1 MADLAE
7 RVRTSL
13 AGHYAIERELGRGGM
28 ATVYLAEDVKH
39 HRKVAV
45 KVLRPELAATLG
57 EDRFFREIEVAA
69 QLQHPHILPL
79 LDSGQA
85 EGFFYYVM
93 PYVEGESLRERLAQH
108 GELPVHD
115 AVRILSEVVDA
126 LAHAHQHGVVHRD
139 IKPDN
144 ILLSGRHAL
153 VMDFGVAKAVS
164 EASGRQKLTTAGVAL
179 GTPAYM
185 APEQAAADPH
195 LDHRVDIYAVG
206 ALGYELLTGRPPFTG
221 LTAQEVLAAHVTQ
234 APEPVDKRRA
244 GLSPALTQVLM
255 RCLAKRP
262 ADRWQTAE
270 ELLAQLE
277 PLVTPS
283 GGITPTGTQPVAAV
297 RRGRR
302 WLKVALGTAGVV
314 VVAAATIVLARPK
327 PGVLTLGTV
336 TQISFEPGLEIEP
349 AISPDGRFVAYAA
362 GPLSTTRIYLRQSGA
377 RPVALTT
384 DSGSPQRR
392 PLWSPDGT
400 RILFETNVD
409 LFVVP
414 TLGGTP
420 RMLAHEA
427 CCAAWSP
434 DGRQVAYVRSPR
446 RFGAFERPDSIDVTP
461 PDGGP
466 SRFVGLVFDP
476 HSLTWSPDGRWLALV
491 SGNDQFAE
499 GVAGFGNK
507 GPSAV
512 ALVPAVG
519 GALVPVTDNTA
530 LNVSPAWTPDSRHIL
545 FVSNREG
552 ARDVYAV
559 RLGSSGVP
567 TGKPSRL
574 TTGLNAHSIS
584 LSADGTRLAYS
595 VYSSRA
601 NVWTVPIPIDGPV
614 SVDRATRVTAGNQ
627 TVEQMELSPD
637 GRWLYFDSDRSGN
650 SDLYRMQLGGGE
662 PEQLTTD
669 PADDFSPD
677 VSPDGR
683 WVAFQSLRFG
693 TRDIFVM
700 PTGGGEAERVT
711 DDPGEE
717 RGAIWSPDGRS
728 LSYFL
733 SGTGAREG
741 LYVISKDQ
749 TGRWGRSR
757 QVWNH
762 PTRGDWSPDGRT
774 LVSGWT
780 DGIWLLPAA
789 GGVPRRAYLVP
800 DTISGP
806 EAVDAKWS
814 RDGRTIYF
822 KASDRAGRG
831 SIWALPATGGRPR
844 LLVRFDDP
852 ERPSYRSPGWATDGR
867 RFYFTINDRQSDIY
881 VAELHGPR

>member
-1 MADLAE
+1 MADLSE

-85 EGFFYYVM
+85 EGFLYYVM

-234 APEPVDKRRA
+234 APESVEKRRA

-297 RRGRR
+297 RRGPR

-349 AISPDGRFVAYAA
+349 AISPDGKFVAYAA

-377 RPVALTT
+377 RPVALIA
-384 DSGSPQRR
+384 DSGPAQRR

-400 RILFETNVD
+400 RILYETDAD
-409 LFVVP
+409 LLVMP
-414 TLGGTP
+414 ALGGAP
-420 RMLAHEA
+420 RMMAHGA
-427 CCAAWSP
+427 CCAAWSQ
-434 DGRQVAYVRSPR
+434 DGREVAYVRSSR
-446 RFGAFERPDSIDVTP
+446 RSRRGGERPESIYVTP
-461 PDGGP
+461 ADGGP
-466 SRFVGLVFDP
+466 SRFVALVSDP

-491 SGNDQFAE
+491 SGNDQFAVGAAE
-499 GVAGFGNK
+499 LANK
-507 GPSAV
+507 GPSAIV
-512 ALVPAVG
+512 LVPAAG
-519 GALVPVTDNTA
+519 GVPVPVTDNAA
-530 LNVSPAWTPDSRHIL
+530 LNVSPAWTPDGDRLL

-552 ARDVYAV
+552 ARDVYTV
-559 RLGSSGVP
+559 RVTSGGMP
-567 TGKPSRL
+567 AGKPSRL

-584 LSADGTRLAYS
+584 LSADGRRLAYS
-595 VYSSRA
+595 AYTSHA
-601 NVWTVPIPIDGPV
+601 NVWAIPIPTDGPV
-614 SVDRATRVTAGNQ
+614 SVDRATQVTMGNQ
-627 TVEQMELSPD
+627 TVESMTLSPD

-650 SDLYRMQLGGGE
+650 ADIYRMPLGGGE
-662 PEQLTTD
+662 PQQLTTS
-669 PADDFSPD
+669 PADDFSPN

-683 WVAFQSLRFG
+683 WVAFHSLRFG

-700 PTGGGEAERVT
+700 SAEGGEAQRVT

-717 RGAIWSPDGRS
+717 GLPIWSPDGRS
-728 LSYFL
+728 LSYQL
-733 SGTGAREG
+733 TGTDTRDG
-741 LYVISKDQ
+741 LYVISRDES
-749 TGRWGRSR
+749 GRWGPPR
-757 QVWNH
+757 QVWSH
-762 PTRGDWSPDGRT
+762 PNAGRWSPDGRA
-774 LVSGWT
+774 LLSAWT
-780 DGIWLLPAA
+780 DGIWLIPAA
-789 GGVPRRAYLVP
+789 GGRPQQVHGLP
-800 DTISGP
+800 DTVNAR
-806 EAVDAKWS
+806 ELALQWS

-822 KASDRAGRG
+822 KASDHEGRA
-831 SIWALPATGGRPR
+831 SFWALPATGGRPR
-844 LLVRFDDP
+844 MLVRFEDP
-852 ERPSYRSPGWATDGR
+852 TKPSYRLDWATDGR
-867 RFYFTINDRQSDIY
+867 RFYFTISDRQSDIY
-881 VAELHGPR
+881 VAELHGLR